1 MKLKVVLTSAVLV
14 LLMASFAGAQ
24 IQAAVATPVVPSIGR
39 PSSFQIRQN
48 FFAIQQANISR
59 SLRQVERCLADAV
72 NPQVLRDPEGNL
84 NRVPRIDLNTCSY
97 QLRLLQRQLARLA
110 REQAKEA
117 QDAGAA
123 ASFLEFTRRQAQ
135 LQQTLRALS
144 GRAPTAR
151 IVR

>member
-1 MKLKVVLTSAVLV
+1 MNLKVVPTSVVLA
-14 LLMASFAGAQ
+14 LLMASSAEAQ
-24 IQAAVATPVVPSIGR
+24 IQAAAATPVVPSSGR
-39 PSSFQIRQN
+39 PSSFQIKQN
-48 FFAIQQANISR
+48 FFAIQLANINR
-59 SLRQVERCLADAV
+59 NLRQVERCLADAV

-97 QLRLLQRQLARLA
+97 RLRLLQRQLASLA

-123 ASFLEFTRRQAQ
+123 ASFLEATRRQAQ
-135 LQQTLRALS
+135 LQQMLRALS